1 MNSSSFPSISNQ
13 YEGRMVQQWPNNFT
27 IYDGSN
33 RRYPGSLATI
43 DSEEEQEH
51 SRLDP
56 ESVPYVIVVQGPPN
70 VGKSLLIKSLVK
82 IFTKQDLDIRGP
94 ITVVAGKCRRIQFVE
109 CPNDVNGMI
118 DAAKY
123 ADSVVFCI
131 DASYGFEMETFE
143 FFNLLQV
150 HGFPN
155 VVGVFSHLDKI
166 KVALTETKHRLSL
179 QFWNEIYDRAALY
192 YLSRPDNGRY
202 VDDQI
207 QELAEFISVMEFNP
221 LSWRTAHP
229 YVLVDHFEDVTSPER
244 VHIDKKCDRNIVMYG
259 YLRGSNM
266 KRGTKVHI
274 AGVGDFHLY
283 GITSLVDPCSLPTAA
298 KRKGVSHKERL
309 FYAPMSGLGDLLYD
323 KDVEYMNKLNNLD
336 GVTRLEI
343 EDFRKGTYL
352 KFEVRDVP
360 FEMTKNIDSY
370 CPILVGGISLKEENV
385 GYMQARI
392 KRHSW
397 HRKSS
402 KTRDPIIVSVG
413 WRRYQ
418 IRPIYAQEVG
428 WRRLHRIHCIPDH
441 EDCLAMFWG
450 PLAPPDTGIVA
461 VYKGNKLRLQ
471 HKRGIPFYE
480 MKTEYLD
487 KTEEKAEIYYSLR
500 PVLFR
505 GHLTFLWTYYC
516 AYVSN
521 KYSHFMFVICCFSD
535 VRWRCYTTV
544 VDVLAVFR
552 ISATGVILDFTQ
564 AAEIV
569 AKIAKKRKQVRTPL
583 KIFEET
589 ALTKD
594 MFTLDL
600 EIDWLEG
607 AAVQTARGA
616 QGNVKK
622 AAQEKLVIKLI
633 RKGDQPK
640 EGIASC
646 SLQHEIS
653 LSDKVFMRVWDQV
666 GELKDSRDCIEQGME
681 TVGELKD
688 SRDCI
693 GQGMETVGELN
704 DSLDKSKLVFV
715 PKPKDDPARRQ
726 STIEHRRS
734 VVFSESRVRFG
745 RVPLICEECRVGL
758 KSNQIVL

>member
-461 VYKGNKLRLQ
+461 VYKGNK
-471 HKRGIPFYE
+471 
-480 MKTEYLD
+480 
-487 KTEEKAEIYYSLR
+487 
-500 PVLFR
+500 
-505 GHLTFLWTYYC
+505 
-516 AYVSN
+516 
-521 KYSHFMFVICCFSD
+521 
-535 VRWRCYTTV
+535 
-544 VDVLAVFR
+544 AVFR

-704 DSLDKSKLVFV
+704 DSLDK
-715 PKPKDDPARRQ
+715 DDPARRQ

>member
-461 VYKGNKLRLQ
+461 VYKGNK
-471 HKRGIPFYE
+471 
-480 MKTEYLD
+480 
-487 KTEEKAEIYYSLR
+487 
-500 PVLFR
+500 
-505 GHLTFLWTYYC
+505 
-516 AYVSN
+516 
-521 KYSHFMFVICCFSD
+521 
-535 VRWRCYTTV
+535 
-544 VDVLAVFR
+544 AVFR

-693 GQGMETVGELN
+693 GQGMET
-704 DSLDKSKLVFV
+704 
-715 PKPKDDPARRQ
+715 DDPARRQ